1 MGRLSTLRGLCL
13 TIVMCAV
20 AASGARAQDT
30 TFRQGVQLSL
40 RYAPGTRPGIV
51 ILPIAGQHGDSV
63 RAILQRDLDY
73 GDRVSVIPTDVPT
86 AAAAAANGGLAI
98 NYPLFARLG
107 AAGLVQVT
115 WAGDAIARVAVH
127 NVSQQKIERT
137 QDFALSG
144 DPKGEGGA
152 PDWRLAVHAM
162 ADELESWI
170 TGVRGIAATRIVYS
184 SGGRIWQI
192 DSDGAN
198 ATALSG
204 SSMAM
209 SPAWHP
215 RGSHVAYSFMGASGN
230 WQVLLRE
237 TGGATRI
244 LGTTPGGQNITPVFS
259 PDGNT
264 LVYSHAREA
273 GNDLY
278 AVNPFAPEGVR
289 KITVGRGSDNMSPTF
304 SPDGRQLAFTTNR
317 TGRPEV
323 YISDAD
329 GTNAELLT
337 SAGYSD
343 QSYNSN
349 PDWSPDGRA
358 IAYQSQVA
366 GRFQVI
372 SIGLRDRAPKRLT
385 SDGINEDPSWAPDS
399 RHLVFTSNRTGVPQL
414 FVLDVESGRTR
425 QLTHSAA
432 KVRSGDW
439 SMYLKR

>member
-1 MGRLSTLRGLCL
+1 MRFSTVRVLCL
-13 TIVMCAV
+13 TIVMCG
-20 AASGARAQDT
+20 AARGARAQDT
-30 TFRQGVQLSL
+30 TFKQGVQLTL

-51 ILPIAGQHGDSV
+51 VLPISGPHGDSL
-63 RAILQRDLDY
+63 RAILQRDFDY
-73 GDRVSVIPTDVPT
+73 GDRITIIPTDLPT
-86 AAAAAANGGLAI
+86 VAAAAASDGALI
-98 NYPLFARLG
+98 NYPLFAKLG

-115 WAGDAIARVAVH
+115 WSSDAVARVAVH
-127 NVSQQKIERT
+127 NVSQQKVERT
-137 QDFALSG
+137 QDFPLAG
-144 DPKGEGGA
+144 DPNGEGGA
-152 PDWRLAVHAM
+152 QEWRLSVHAM

-170 TGVRGIAATRIVYS
+170 TAVRGIAATRILYS

-198 ATALSG
+198 STPLSG
-204 SSMAM
+204 AAMAM
-209 SPAWHP
+209 SPSWHP
-215 RGSHVAYSFMGASGN
+215 RGSHVAYSAMGGTGN
-230 WQVLLRE
+230 WQVILRE
-237 TGGATRI
+237 AGGATRS
-244 LGTTPGGQNITPVFS
+244 LSATPGGQNITPVFS
-259 PDGNT
+259 PDGTT
-264 LVYSHAREA
+264 LVYSHARES

-278 AVNPFAPEGVR
+278 AVNPFMPDAVR

-337 SAGYSD
+337 SFGGD

-372 SIGLRDRAPKRLT
+372 TIGLRDRSPKRLT

-399 RHLVFTSNRTGVPQL
+399 RHIVFTSNRAGTPQL

-425 QLTHSAA
+425 QLTHSAV
-432 KVRSGDW
+432 KVRTGDW
-439 SMYLKR
+439 SLHLKR

>member
-1 MGRLSTLRGLCL
+1 MRQFSTVRALCL
-13 TIVMCAV
+13 TIVMCSV
-20 AASGARAQDT
+20 ASRAAAQDT
-30 TFRQGVQLSL
+30 TFRQGVQLTL

-51 ILPIAGQHGDSV
+51 VLPIAGENGDSV

-73 GDRVSVIPTDVPT
+73 GDRVTVIPTDLPT
-86 AAAAAANGGLAI
+86 VAAAAADGGPTI
-98 NYPLFARLG
+98 NYALFAKLG
-107 AAGLVQVT
+107 AVGIVQVT
-115 WAGDAIARVAVH
+115 WASAAIARVAVH
-127 NVSQQKIERT
+127 NVAMQKIERT
-137 QDFALSG
+137 QDFALAG
-144 DPKGEGGA
+144 DPRGENGA
-152 PDWRLAVHAM
+152 AEWRMSVHAM
-162 ADELESWI
+162 SDELEFWI

-198 ATALSG
+198 PTPLSG
-204 SSMAM
+204 ASMAM

-215 RGSHVAYSFMGASGN
+215 RGTHVAYSAMGSTGN
-230 WQVLLRE
+230 WQVIIRE
-237 TGGATRI
+237 TGGATRV
-244 LGTTPGGQNITPVFS
+244 LSATPGGQNITPVFS
-259 PDGNT
+259 PDGGT

-278 AVNPFAPEGVR
+278 ATNPFSSEGVR
-289 KITVGRGSDNMSPTF
+289 KITVGRGSDNMSPSF
-304 SPDGRQLAFTTNR
+304 SPDGRQISFTTNR

-337 SAGYSD
+337 SFGGD

-372 SIGLRDRAPKRLT
+372 TIGLRDRSPKRLT

-399 RHLVFTSNRTGVPQL
+399 RHIVFTSSRTGTPQL

-432 KVRSGDW
+432 KVRTGDW
-439 SMYLKR
+439 SLHLKR

>member
-1 MGRLSTLRGLCL
+1 MRRLSTVRLLCL

-20 AASGARAQDT
+20 ARPALAQDT

-51 ILPIAGQHGDSV
+51 VLPIASETGDSV

-73 GDRVSVIPTDVPT
+73 GDRVTIIPTDLPT
-86 AAAAAANGGLAI
+86 VAAAAANHGPTI

-115 WAGDAIARVAVH
+115 WASAAIARVAVH
-127 NVSQQKIERT
+127 NVAQQKIERT
-137 QDFALSG
+137 QDFAFAG
-144 DPKGEGGA
+144 DPNGEGGA
-152 PDWRLAVHAM
+152 AEWRMSIHAM
-162 ADELESWI
+162 SDELESWI
-170 TGVRGIAATRIVYS
+170 TGTRGISATRILYS

-192 DSDGAN
+192 DTDGAN

-204 SSMAM
+204 SAMAM

-215 RGSHVAYSFMGASGN
+215 RGSHVAYSAMGTTGN
-230 WQVLLRE
+230 WQVILRE
-237 TGGATRI
+237 AGGATRA
-244 LGTTPGGQNITPVFS
+244 LGSTPGGQNITPVFS

-278 AVNPFAPEGVR
+278 AVNPFSADAVR
-289 KITVGRGSDNMSPTF
+289 KVTVGRGSDNMSPTF
-304 SPDGRQLAFTTNR
+304 SPDGRQIAFTTNR

-337 SAGYSD
+337 SFGGD

-372 SIGLRDRAPKRLT
+372 TIGLRDRSPKRLT

-399 RHLVFTSNRTGVPQL
+399 RHLVFTSNRTGTPQL

-425 QLTHSAA
+425 QLTRSPI
-432 KVRSGDW
+432 KVRTGDW
-439 SMYLKR
+439 SLHLKR

>member
-1 MGRLSTLRGLCL
+1 MHRLSTVRGLCL
-13 TIVMCAV
+13 TIVICALAV
-20 AASGARAQDT
+20 DAGAQDT
-30 TFRQGVQLSL
+30 TFKQGVQLSL

-51 ILPIAGQHGDSV
+51 VLPVSGEHGDSI
-63 RAILQRDLDY
+63 RAILQRDFDY
-73 GDRVSVIPTDVPT
+73 GDRISVIPTDLPT
-86 AAAAAANGGLAI
+86 VAAAAANGGPTI

-107 AAGLVQVT
+107 AAGIVQVT
-115 WAGDAIARVAVH
+115 WASAAVARVAVH
-127 NVSQQKIERT
+127 NVAQQRIERT
-137 QDFALSG
+137 QDFALAG
-144 DPKGEGGA
+144 DPRDDGA
-152 PDWRLAVHAM
+152 PEWRLSVHAM
-162 ADELESWI
+162 ADELEFWI
-170 TGVRGIAATRIVYS
+170 TGVRGISATRITYS

-198 ATALSG
+198 ATPISA
-204 SSMAM
+204 SSLAM

-215 RGSHVAYSFMGASGN
+215 RGSHIAYSHMNANGS
-230 WQVLLRE
+230 WQIMLRE
-237 TGGATRI
+237 SGGATRA
-244 LGTTPGGQNITPVFS
+244 LNATPGGLNITPVFS

-264 LVYSHAREA
+264 LLYAHGRES
-273 GNDLY
+273 GSDLY
-278 AVNPFAPEGVR
+278 AVNPFAPDAVR
-289 KITVGRGSDNMSPTF
+289 KVTVGRGSDNMSPAF
-304 SPDGRQLAFTTNR
+304 SPDGRQITFTSNR

-329 GTNAELLT
+329 GTNADLLT
-337 SAGYSD
+337 SGFGD

-366 GRFQVI
+366 GRFQVVM
-372 SIGLRDRAPKRLT
+372 IGLRDRSPRRLT

-432 KVRSGDW
+432 KVRTGDW
-439 SMYLKR
+439 SLHLKR

>member
-1 MGRLSTLRGLCL
+1 CG
-13 TIVMCAV
+13 
-20 AASGARAQDT
+20 AASAAFAQDT
-30 TFRQGVQLSL
+30 TFRQGVQLTL
-40 RYAPGTRPGIV
+40 RYAPGTRPGIAV
-51 ILPIAGQHGDSV
+51 LPIAGEQGDSV
-63 RAILQRDLDY
+63 RAVLQRDLDF
-73 GDRVSVIPTDVPT
+73 GDRVTIIPTDLPT
-86 AAAAAANGGLAI
+86 VAAAAAAAANGGPTI
-98 NYPLFARLG
+98 NYPLFAKLG

-115 WAGDAIARVAVH
+115 WVSAAVARVAVH
-127 NVSQQKIERT
+127 NVAQQKVERT
-137 QDFALSG
+137 QDFALAG
-144 DPKGEGGA
+144 DPNAEGGA
-152 PDWRLAVHAM
+152 TEWRLSVHAM

-170 TGVRGIAATRIVYS
+170 TGVRGISATRILYS
-184 SGGRIWQI
+184 SGGRIWHI

-204 SSMAM
+204 SAMAM
-209 SPAWHP
+209 SPSWHP
-215 RGSHVAYSFMGASGN
+215 RGSHVAYSAMGSNGN

-237 TGGATRI
+237 AGGAMRA
-244 LGTTPGGQNITPVFS
+244 LSTTPGGQNITPAFS
-259 PDGNT
+259 PDGST
-264 LVYSHAREA
+264 LVYSHARES

-278 AVNPFAPEGVR
+278 AVNPFAPDGVR
-289 KITVGRGSDNMSPTF
+289 KITVGRGFDNMSPTF

-337 SAGYSD
+337 SFGGD

-372 SIGLRDRAPKRLT
+372 TIGLRDRSPKRLT

-399 RHLVFTSNRTGVPQL
+399 RHIVFTSNRAGTPQL

-425 QLTHSAA
+425 QLTHSAT
-432 KVRSGDW
+432 KVRMGDW
-439 SMYLKR
+439 SLHLKR

>member
-1 MGRLSTLRGLCL
+1 
-13 TIVMCAV
+13 MCGV
-20 AASGARAQDT
+20 AMTAYAQDT

-51 ILPIAGQHGDSV
+51 VLPVPGEAGDSV

-73 GDRVSVIPTDVPT
+73 GDRVTIIPTDVPT
-86 AAAAAANGGLAI
+86 VAAAAADGGPTI
-98 NYPLFARLG
+98 NYPLFAKLG
-107 AAGLVQVT
+107 AAGLIQVT
-115 WAGDAIARVAVH
+115 WASAAIARVAVH
-127 NVSQQKIERT
+127 NVAQQKVERT
-137 QDFALSG
+137 QDFALAG
-144 DPKGEGGA
+144 DPSGAGGA
-152 PDWRLAVHAM
+152 AEWRMSVHAM

-170 TGVRGIAATRIVYS
+170 TGVRGISATRIVYS
-184 SGGRIWQI
+184 SAGRIWHI

-198 ATALSG
+198 ATPISG
-204 SSMAM
+204 SAMAM

-215 RGSHVAYSFMGASGN
+215 RGSHVAYSAMGSTGN
-230 WQVLLRE
+230 WQVILRE
-237 TGGATRI
+237 NGGATRV
-244 LGTTPGGQNITPVFS
+244 LSATPGGQNITPVFS

-264 LVYSHAREA
+264 LVYSHARES

-278 AVNPFAPEGVR
+278 AVNPFSADAVR
-289 KITVGRGSDNMSPTF
+289 KVTVGRGSDNMSPTF
-304 SPDGRQLAFTTNR
+304 SPDGRQIAFTTNR

-337 SAGYSD
+337 SFGGD

-372 SIGLRDRAPKRLT
+372 TIGLRDRSPKRLT

-399 RHLVFTSNRTGVPQL
+399 RHVVFTSNRAGIPQL

-425 QLTHSAA
+425 QLTHSAT
-432 KVRSGDW
+432 KVRTGDW
-439 SMYLKR
+439 SLHLKR

>member
-1 MGRLSTLRGLCL
+1 MRRLSTLRALCL
-13 TIVMCAV
+13 TIVICGV
-20 AASGARAQDT
+20 ASRGSAQDT
-30 TFRQGVQLSL
+30 TFKQGVQLTL

-51 ILPIAGQHGDSV
+51 ILPVPGEHGDSV

-73 GDRVSVIPTDVPT
+73 GDRVTVIPTDLPT
-86 AAAAAANGGLAI
+86 AAAAAANGGPTI
-98 NYPLFARLG
+98 NYPLFAKLG
-107 AAGLVQVT
+107 AAGIVQIT
-115 WAGDAIARVAVH
+115 WSSAAVARVAVH
-127 NVSQQKIERT
+127 NVAQQKIERT
-137 QDFALSG
+137 QDFPLYG
-144 DPKGEGGA
+144 DPRGEGGA
-152 PDWRLAVHAM
+152 PEWRLSLHAL
-162 ADELESWI
+162 ADELEFWI

-198 ATALSG
+198 AVPISG
-204 SSMAM
+204 SMMAM
-209 SPAWHP
+209 SPSWHP
-215 RGSHVAYSFMGASGN
+215 RGSHVAFSAMGGNGN
-230 WQVLLRE
+230 WQIILRE
-237 TGGATRI
+237 TGGAMRT
-244 LGTTPGGQNITPVFS
+244 LSSTPGGQNITPVFS
-259 PDGNT
+259 PDGQT

-278 AVNPFAPEGVR
+278 AVNPFAAEAVR
-289 KITVGRGSDNMSPTF
+289 KVTVGRGFDNMSPSF

-323 YISDAD
+323 YISDSD

-337 SAGYSD
+337 SYSYSD

-366 GRFQVI
+366 GRFQLI
-372 SIGLRDRAPKRLT
+372 TIGVRDRSPRRLT

-399 RHLVFTSNRTGVPQL
+399 RHIVFTSNRTGIPQL
-414 FVLDVESGRTR
+414 FVLDTESGRTR

-432 KVRSGDW
+432 KVRTADW
-439 SMYLKR
+439 SLHLKR

>member
-1 MGRLSTLRGLCL
+1 
-13 TIVMCAV
+13 MCG
-20 AASGARAQDT
+20 AATSALAQDT

-51 ILPIAGQHGDSV
+51 VLPIAGDIGDSV

-73 GDRVSVIPTDVPT
+73 GDRVTIIPTDLPT
-86 AAAAAANGGLAI
+86 VAAAAATDGPTI
-98 NYPLFARLG
+98 NYALFARLG

-115 WAGDAIARVAVH
+115 WASAAIARVAVH
-127 NVSQQKIERT
+127 NVAQQKIERT
-137 QDFALSG
+137 QDFPLSG
-144 DPKGEGGA
+144 DPRGEGGA
-152 PDWRLAVHAM
+152 SEWRLSVHAM

-198 ATALSG
+198 ATPISG
-204 SSMAM
+204 SAMAM

-215 RGSHVAYSFMGASGN
+215 RGSHVAYSAMANSG
-230 WQVLLRE
+230 WQVILRE
-237 TGGATRI
+237 AGGATRS
-244 LGTTPGGQNITPVFS
+244 LNTTPGGQNITPVFS
-259 PDGNT
+259 PDGSM
-264 LVYSHAREA
+264 LVYSHGREA

-278 AVNPFAPEGVR
+278 AVNPFSPDGVR

-304 SPDGRQLAFTTNR
+304 SPDGRQIAFTTNR

-329 GTNAELLT
+329 GTNAEMLT
-337 SAGYSD
+337 SFGGD

-349 PDWSPDGRA
+349 ADWSPDGRA

-372 SIGLRDRAPKRLT
+372 TIGLRDRSPRRLT

-399 RHLVFTSNRTGVPQL
+399 RHIVFTSNRAGTPQL

-425 QLTHSAA
+425 QLTHSAT
-432 KVRSGDW
+432 KVRTGDW
-439 SMYLKR
+439 SLHLKR